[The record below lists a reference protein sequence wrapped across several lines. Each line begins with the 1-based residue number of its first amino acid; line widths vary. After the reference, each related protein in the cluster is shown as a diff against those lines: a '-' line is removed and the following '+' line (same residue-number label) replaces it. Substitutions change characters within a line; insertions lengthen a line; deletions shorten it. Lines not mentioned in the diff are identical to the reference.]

1 MEATEKI
8 LTTAERLVAGVQE
21 IEGLEVVG
29 EPVAMVVAMAST
41 EFNIYQVSDM
51 MAKRGYGLS
60 PCQNPPCIHLC
71 VTLRHTDF
79 IEDLLQNL
87 KEVVLEIKKDPTAA
101 PKDGNAPIY
110 GMASSLPGGPVKQLL
125 SSYVDVVLAV

>member
-1 MEATEKI
+1 
-8 LTTAERLVAGVQE
+8 
-21 IEGLEVVG
+21 
-29 EPVAMVVAMAST
+29 
-41 EFNIYQVSDM
+41 M

-79 IEDLLQNL
+79 IDDILRNL
-87 KEVVLEIKKDPTAA
+87 REVPFNPNPKRTVMTLVNPNPVNTQVVQEIRRDPTAA

-125 SSYVDVVLAV
+125 AAYCDVVLAV